1 MIQNNHFSS
10 FSVGKKEFFSR
21 NDMTCCREKL
31 TVKVSERQL
40 AAANRLVYHR
50 CAKQLLQVIDMVYKV
65 VEAFNILYLF
75 APCLAHLT
83 KRLILL
89 KTGKPSTAQ
98 VGGNARCGAAAEGV
112 KNPIALVGRGKDH
125 PDEQAQGLMGGVLAA
140 GLLPF
145 AFVNTHHLAALQ
157 RYSAVGEKI
166 RRIGKNHVK
175 LEFKAKNGIV
185 PFFVSDCLYLS
196 EKHVIFVAS
205 LFLFLNLINENR

>member
-40 AAANRLVYHR
+40 AA
-50 CAKQLLQVIDMVYKV
+50 
-65 VEAFNILYLF
+65 
-75 APCLAHLT
+75 
-83 KRLILL
+83 
-89 KTGKPSTAQ
+89 
-98 VGGNARCGAAAEGV
+98 
-112 KNPIALVGRGKDH
+112 
-125 PDEQAQGLMGGVLAA
+125 
-140 GLLPF
+140 
-145 AFVNTHHLAALQ
+145 LQ

-175 LEFKAKNGIV
+175 LEIKAMNGIA